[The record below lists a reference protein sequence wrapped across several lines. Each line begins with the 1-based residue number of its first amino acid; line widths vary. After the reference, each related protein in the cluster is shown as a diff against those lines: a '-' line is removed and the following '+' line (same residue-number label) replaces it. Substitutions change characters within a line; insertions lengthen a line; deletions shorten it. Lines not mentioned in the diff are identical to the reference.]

1 MLSARMVC
9 PRVSRQIAVSAALS
23 LLGSTAACQ
32 IAVAQAPA
40 LQQPR
45 APTSETSGGPH
56 LNKRFL
62 TEEDA
67 IRLVRIAGRGAI
79 TEYAG
84 ALTKDFAY
92 FSPDQKQFAI
102 VLKKGNLEA
111 NTNDY
116 SLLVF
121 KSAEAFDS
129 PRPRLLASMS
139 SSSNQEGITDVF
151 WLADNDTML
160 FLGQNPGETTQLHS
174 VSSSSGI
181 VRKLTDHAANL
192 VGFTSDRSGER
203 VVCAAERRPSPV
215 LTDQTRREG
224 VTVVR
229 EDMSD
234 LLVGERHERV
244 LDLVLFDI
252 RTGASHPLPIA
263 AEFHGTL
270 WGDVRNFALSPDG
283 RQLVVKLNLTD
294 IPDSWREYRD
304 LAITTIFG
312 KKVPRGSL
320 TFLYRYALID
330 TMTGQGRVLLDAP
343 VGYRGSEV
351 AWSRDSRAVI
361 LTGVFLPLGDSRGTP
376 ELLAHP
382 SVVEMDARSFRY
394 SKVSTEDLAFARWD
408 QEKGLLQLETRPTVV
423 SGKSPEPR
431 YFQKRENAW
440 EPVSDANENDVSLKV
455 TAEQNLSTP
464 PNIVVSDPKTG
475 QKAMLLELNPQLKEI
490 ELGHVE
496 EIKFTGGGHFE
507 VHAGLYFPPDY
518 VPGNKYPLVV
528 QTHGF
533 DPKSFWVDGSFT
545 TAFAAQA
552 LASHGMLVLQIP
564 DRHDWHGT
572 PDEAPNMT
580 ETLERAVEYVDG
592 LGILDRD
599 RLGIVGFSRTGLYVY
614 YMLTH
619 SKLHFKAAVVADG
632 SDGSYS
638 QYIQFLS
645 YYPSTAADSEGLNG
659 GVPFGPGMLHWLRR
673 SPEFL
678 LDLVNTPLL
687 VQAASRGS
695 LSSQWAE
702 FVGLRRLGKPAELM
716 YFPTGTHILEKPWD
730 RLASQQGTVDWCVFW
745 MKGEEDSN
753 PAKAEKYARWR
764 EMRAA
769 FANSIAKPK

>member
-9 PRVSRQIAVSAALS
+9 PIARRQMAAATVLLTLSATEVCQ
-23 LLGSTAACQ
+23 TAA
-32 IAVAQAPA
+32 AQTSA
-40 LQQPR
+40 LHR
-45 APTSETSGGPH
+45 ARAMATDASGSAH
-56 LNKRFL
+56 LSKRFL

-67 IRLVRIAGRGAI
+67 IRMVRIAGRGAI
-79 TEYAG
+79 SEYAG
-84 ALTKDFAY
+84 TLTRDFAY

-116 SLLVF
+116 SLLLF

-129 PRPRLLASMS
+129 PKPRVLASMS
-139 SSSNQEGITDVF
+139 SSSNLEGITDVF
-151 WLADNDTML
+151 WLADNDTIF
-160 FLGQNPGETTQLHS
+160 FLGQNPGETTQLYS

-181 VRKLTDHAANL
+181 VRKLTNHAANL
-192 VGFTSDRSGER
+192 IGFTSDRSGER
-203 VVCAAERRPSPV
+203 VVCAAERPPFPV
-215 LTDQTRREG
+215 LTDKTRREG
-224 VTVVR
+224 VTVAR

-234 LLVGERHERV
+234 LLVGERHERM
-244 LDLVLFDI
+244 LDLVLFDT
-252 RTGASHPLPIA
+252 RTGASQPLPIA
-263 AEFHGTL
+263 AELHGTV
-270 WGDVRNFALSPDG
+270 WGDVQNFALSPDG
-283 RQLVVKLNLTD
+283 RQLVVKLNLTE

-304 LAITTIFG
+304 LAITTFFG
-312 KKVPRGSL
+312 KKVPKGSL

-330 TMTGQGRVLLDAP
+330 TLTGQARVLLDAP
-343 VGYRGSEV
+343 AGYRGSEV
-351 AWSRDSRAVI
+351 AWSRDSRSLI
-361 LTGVFLPLGDSRGTP
+361 LTGVFLPLGDSRGTS

-382 SVVEMDARSFRY
+382 SVVEIDARSFRY
-394 SKVSTEDLAFARWD
+394 AKVSTEDLAFAGWD
-408 QEKGLLQLETRPTVV
+408 QQKGVLQLETRPTLV
-423 SGKSPEPR
+423 SGLSPEPR

-440 EPVSDANENDVSLKV
+440 GPVSGSNEKSLSLKV
-455 TAEQNLSTP
+455 TAEQNPSTP
-464 PNIVVSDPKTG
+464 PNIVVSDPEKG
-475 QKAMLLELNPQLKEI
+475 QRAVLLELNPQLKEI

-599 RLGIVGFSRTGLYVY
+599 RLGIVGFSRTALYVY

-619 SKLHFKAAVVADG
+619 SKMHFKAAVVADG

-638 QYIQFLS
+638 QYIQFLTA
-645 YYPSTAADSEGLNG
+645 YPSTAADSEGLNG
-659 GVPFGPGMLHWLRR
+659 GIPFGPGMLYWLRD

-678 LDLVNTPLL
+678 LDRVNTPLL

-745 MKGEEDSN
+745 MKGEGDSV

-764 EMRAA
+764 EMRAT
-769 FANSIAKPK
+769 FANSQPRLK